1 MRFSTTF
8 RRSTFFIVGRKEFGR
23 RGYAQTRVAWYG
35 KDERPGPSEIA
46 APGATLVDAG
56 GGWRL
61 HQNLELRALARNL
74 LNDTYYASPDPRF
87 GTRRGTFVQSYGR
100 RAVLGK
106 PTPNF

>member
-8 RRSTFFIVGRKEFGR
+8 RRSTFFVVGRKEFSR

-35 KDERPGPSEIA
+35 EDERPGPSEIA

-87 GTRRGTFVQSYGR
+87 VLAAGRSFSLTAVVQ
-100 RAVLGK
+100 
-106 PTPNF
+106 F